1 MFNRAC
7 SPSVMNSGTTMRLA
21 TGLLLSLMLSLCAHG
36 FSLRGPYADWMT
48 PELGYPLPGECGGP
62 VPVDEEYRWNVPL
75 VTYGFDSSFVEYFGS
90 NGIAA
95 VEAAMGILNA
105 LPPASEI
112 VLSNYPLST
121 LRINFWAESGSLIDL
136 QSKTLCVVLQQ
147 LGLANP
153 VQNMFRLR
161 RWDPIFLTDRFTL
174 WQQYDEAEWPPGTVP
189 NLIQKYNFDPETLA
203 ATNSLNGAIFA
214 TFVASPYRDP
224 VTDIPEFAWMP
235 LVTVDPLDI
244 KASIINSFQF
254 GNLAGK
260 FVRAINRD
268 EAGGLRYL
276 YSSNNI
282 NFEALLDGVHGVGVN
297 ASSYVDR
304 ALRPGVE
311 KIRFARLDY
320 DSLLDRVT
328 LPLTNAFVDT
338 YLLDGVVHHQQV
350 ERVITQ
356 PDIVFE
362 VADLYD
368 QRIDVSPN
376 WLGVR
381 HTGTENWLKTATA
394 ESARGPGIIRPRFR
408 VTYHPTSPEVVSGVF
423 GTTIEHLR
431 WGSFDGTAAPPIEY
445 PLSQPGTN
453 DTLSVRFKLLANT
466 RLRNLM
472 TAEWSLPVLPGGT
485 VSLEASTN
493 LIDWSGV
500 TVTNQ
505 VSPIIWSY
513 TCQGNGD
520 DYGTESP
527 SWFFRVRPE

>member
-1 MFNRAC
+1 
-7 SPSVMNSGTTMRLA
+7 MRLVA
-21 TGLLLSLMLSLCAHG
+21 GLLLGLMLSFGVHG

-48 PELGYPLPGECGGP
+48 PALGYHLPGEFGGP
-62 VPVDEEYRWNVPL
+62 MPVDEEYRWNVPL
-75 VTYGFDSSFVEYFGS
+75 VTYGFDPSFVEYFGS

-95 VEAAMGILNA
+95 VEAAMGIINA

-112 VLSNYPLST
+112 ILSNFPLST
-121 LRINFWAESGSLIDL
+121 LRESYWASLESLIDL
-136 QSKTLCVVLQQ
+136 QSKTLCVLLQQ

-161 RWDPIFLTDRFTL
+161 NWDPILLTDRFTR
-174 WQQYDEAEWPPGTVP
+174 WDRYDEAEWPPGTVP
-189 NLIQKYNFDPETLA
+189 NLIQKYNFDPEILA

-214 TFVASPYRDP
+214 TFVASSWRDP
-224 VTDIPEFAWMP
+224 VTNIPELAYMP
-235 LVTVDPLDI
+235 LFRVNPLDI
-244 KASIINSFQF
+244 TASIINSFQY
-254 GNLAGK
+254 GNSAGG
-260 FVRAINRD
+260 FTRALNRD

-282 NFEALLDGVHGVGVN
+282 NFEALLDGVHGVGAN
-297 ASSYVDR
+297 AASYVDR
-304 ALRPGVE
+304 AFRPGVE
-311 KIRFARLDY
+311 KIRFARADY

-328 LPLTNAFVDT
+328 VPLTNAFVDT
-338 YLLDGVVHHQQV
+338 YLVDGVVHHQQV

-368 QRIDVSPN
+368 QSNDVSPT

-394 ESARGPGIIRPRFR
+394 EPARGPGIIRPRFR

-423 GTTIEHLR
+423 GTTIEYLR

-445 PLSQPGTN
+445 PLNQPGTS
-453 DTLSVRFKLLANT
+453 DTLSVRFKLFATT

-472 TAEWSLPVLPGGT
+472 TAEWSLPVLPGGR

-505 VSPIIWSY
+505 ASPIIWSH